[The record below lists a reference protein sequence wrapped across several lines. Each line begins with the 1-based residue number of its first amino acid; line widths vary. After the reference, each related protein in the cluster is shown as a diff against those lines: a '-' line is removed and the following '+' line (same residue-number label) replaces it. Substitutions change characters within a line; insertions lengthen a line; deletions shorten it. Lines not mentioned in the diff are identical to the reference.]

1 MALIADRGVN
11 TGQNQ
16 WVVTGFADA
25 RNSKPYSIE
34 KLNIVANP
42 LSNKKDTRKTFQKQ
56 PCTRTEPSFVLY
68 KNPIN
73 TFLFHNSTIS
83 LKIYRVLSPPSQGTV
98 HFLIPNTHTRG
109 GKPTHYSEC
118 SFKYCTE
125 LDGYK
130 SQEKGRKV
138 DRCLWLCV
146 KLATKIELISLIIG
160 IKETWS
166 SDVLDLCFRKL
177 FL

>member
-16 WVVTGFADA
+16 WVAIGFADA

-42 LSNKKDTRKTFQKQ
+42 LSNKKDTRKTYSKSSLAHQQ
-56 PCTRTEPSFVLY
+56 RHPLYCT
-68 KNPIN
+68 IN

-98 HFLIPNTHTRG
+98 HFLIPNAHTRG
-109 GKPTHYSEC
+109 GEPTHYSEC

-166 SDVLDLCFRKL
+166 SDVLDLWFRKL